1 MEVIQLDENSDDEI
15 DKPESAK
22 TIIRIESD
30 DDSASVSSHDIEIY
44 VDSDNNDDEVVCLE
58 DTSSD
63 RSDDEDD
70 NVSEE
75 PLAHGSDSRNK
86 CSEAN
91 QDLPRYIEKSDD
103 DNAVDF
109 DLFDFEEQT
118 VLPIP
123 LGSPDNL
130 NEDLNTLD
138 DFRSET
144 VDELREIVPSDEED
158 TRFGDILSQQLV
170 ASSPEDIFH
179 DLGR

>member
-15 DKPESAK
+15 DKPESPK
-22 TIIRIESD
+22 TIIRIVQD
-30 DDSASVSSHDIEIY
+30 LIY
-44 VDSDNNDDEVVCLE
+44 VDSDNNDEEVVCLE

-63 RSDDEDD
+63 KSEDEDD

-75 PLAHGSDSRNK
+75 PLAHGSDSRNN
-86 CSEAN
+86 CSEAT

-118 VLPIP
+118 ALA

-130 NEDLNTLD
+130 NEDFNTFE
-138 DFRSET
+138 DFESET
-144 VDELREIVPSDEED
+144 VDELREIITSDEDD
-158 TRFGDILSQQLV
+158 TKFGDVLSQQLV
-170 ASSPEDIFH
+170 ASPPQDIFH
-179 DLGR
+179 DLGKSR